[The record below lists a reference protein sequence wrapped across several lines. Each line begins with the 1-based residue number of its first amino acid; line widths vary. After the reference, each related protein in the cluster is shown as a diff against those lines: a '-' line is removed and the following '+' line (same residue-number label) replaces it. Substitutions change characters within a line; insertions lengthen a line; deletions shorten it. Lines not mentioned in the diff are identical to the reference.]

1 MQVFLLVVGNPMSC
15 IFGSRTRWGKD
26 LTQRRVAAQWRIA
39 WVLCITV
46 LLPLVVG
53 ACASGPPGGDRAQGW
68 YDRDSIPQFVSE
80 TSGPVPPVVDPEYVI
95 GVGDELEVVFL
106 YHSNLTTRD
115 LIVRRDGRISLPY
128 VGDHMAAGITPMV
141 LDSLLESRFS
151 EILREP
157 SLSVIVSVPAPQ
169 RVYVLGEVNQPGR
182 VEFGDEITMLQSVA
196 SVGGFARGALPGHAI
211 LIRRQGVSKIVGVEV
226 DLKAVM
232 DGAALQNDLR
242 LRNYDIVYVP
252 RHPIYSAADF
262 MEQVAKIINMP
273 LDVVYKGWQI
283 ANLSSTY
290 EYFQTTQPVQTNG
303 R

>member
-1 MQVFLLVVGNPMSC
+1 MSC
-15 IFGSRTRWGKD
+15 VFGRRARWGKG
-26 LTQRRVAAQWRIA
+26 LTLRRMAAQRGLASMCGIA
-39 WVLCITV
+39 L

-53 ACASGPPGGDRAQGW
+53 ACASGPRGGDQGF
-68 YDRDSIPQFVSE
+68 YDRESIPQFVSD

-95 GVGDELEVVFL
+95 GVGDVLEVVFL

-115 LIVRRDGRISLPY
+115 LVVRRDGRISLPY
-128 VGDHMAAGITPMV
+128 VGDHMAAGVTPMV

-157 SLSVIVSVPAPQ
+157 SLSVIVNHPSSQ
-169 RVYVLGEVNQPGR
+169 KVYVLGEVKIPGR
-182 VEFGDEITMLQSVA
+182 VEFDDEITMLQAVA
-196 SVGGFARGALPGHAI
+196 SAGGFAKGALAGHSI
-211 LIRRQGVSKIVGVEV
+211 LIRRQGISKIVGVEV
-226 DLKAVM
+226 DLQAVM
-232 DGAALQNDLR
+232 DGAVMQNDLR

-252 RHPIYSAADF
+252 QHPIYSAADF

-273 LDVVYKGWQI
+273 LDVVFKGWQI

-290 EYFQTTQPVQTNG
+290 EYFRTTRPTQTNV